1 MAGFHGQESHLAAST
16 AERGGREH
24 DPLAADLSSLL
35 CANLHLR
42 HAASDAQGAPA
53 AAAAME
59 RIALRAASSGRSA
72 EACASAS
79 ESSSAGDS
87 PWHPEHEAPRGP
99 PERARPACPAPTGR
113 LAPCGS
119 VALPA
124 GCAGCCPRGTGYLLP
139 RCPGRAR
146 GHAGPC
152 ASRGTEA
159 PARLGADVP
168 GGPRARQACSRCGA
182 TKTPMWRNNSRGEKT
197 LCNACGVRL
206 HRLLN
211 KARMGMSPARARAGA
226 APAADAPARRP
237 ATAGSLPSRLPAAAP
252 GSASRA
258 RACSLPSELPDGGA
272 ASAPRAATPRSAG
285 LPGGGQLSP
294 PTPRKRGWADLGGGR
309 PSPAGNAWAAQHA
322 AGVAALHEQ
331 PPRGWPFPPFPP
343 PPHAAPAAMPN
354 AKLCD
359 SVHQRLDQMSPPPLC
374 PVDESRASDSSTTP
388 HGHPC
393 PSHQRRADA
402 RQAARHSLDAAP
414 PPGCAPPPGHLQIE
428 NPLGLDPEL
437 LSAVDLR
444 FDDLAFLQDL
454 TDDCE
459 IDGVR
464 PAASPA

>member
-1 MAGFHGQESHLAAST
+1 
-16 AERGGREH
+16 
-24 DPLAADLSSLL
+24 
-35 CANLHLR
+35 
-42 HAASDAQGAPA
+42 
-53 AAAAME
+53 
-59 RIALRAASSGRSA
+59 
-72 EACASAS
+72 
-79 ESSSAGDS
+79 
-87 PWHPEHEAPRGP
+87 
-99 PERARPACPAPTGR
+99 
-113 LAPCGS
+113 
-119 VALPA
+119 
-124 GCAGCCPRGTGYLLP
+124 
-139 RCPGRAR
+139 
-146 GHAGPC
+146 
-152 ASRGTEA
+152 
-159 PARLGADVP
+159 
-168 GGPRARQACSRCGA
+168 
-182 TKTPMWRNNSRGEKT
+182 MWRNNSRGEKT

-211 KARMGMSPARARAGA
+211 KARMGMSSAHARAGA
-226 APAADAPARRP
+226 APVTDAPARRA
-237 ATAGSLPSRLPAAAP
+237 ATAGALPSRLPAAAP
-252 GSASRA
+252 GSAPRA
-258 RACSLPSELPDGGA
+258 RARSLPCELPDGGA
-272 ASAPRAATPRSAG
+272 ASAAGAAAG
-285 LPGGGQLSP
+285 LLRRGQLSP

-359 SVHQRLDQMSPPPLC
+359 SVHQRLDEMALPPLC

-444 FDDLAFLQDL
+444 FDDLACRTSPTTARSTGCARLRALPEFHGLPRARAMLPRLPAEPAGRRGSAAQHRAPAKPWCVCVPP
-454 TDDCE
+454 TPCAACAAA
-459 IDGVR
+459 VR
-464 PAASPA
+464 RAGAGRRVRERADRGGHLAGRLRGCADHAGAPLCMRSPALSRLRQAAASHAMHTRRWTCHLRPPTLYRARRRVS